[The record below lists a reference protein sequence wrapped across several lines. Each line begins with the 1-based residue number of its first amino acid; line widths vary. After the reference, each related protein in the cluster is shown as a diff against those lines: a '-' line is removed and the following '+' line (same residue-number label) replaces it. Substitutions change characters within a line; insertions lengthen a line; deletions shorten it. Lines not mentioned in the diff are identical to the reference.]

1 MMRKA
6 PFITEQISR
15 SLYIEMKVSILLI
28 EMLAASPLLKK
39 LPETGSL
46 EETIQDE
53 ILFKIATEERATSN
67 LDHMAFLYPNEG
79 VKASKTGYYDL
90 TG

>member
-1 MMRKA
+1 
-6 PFITEQISR
+6 
-15 SLYIEMKVSILLI
+15 MKVSILLI

-46 EETIQDE
+46 EEKIQDE
-53 ILFKIATEERATSN
+53 IFNKKATEVWTTSN